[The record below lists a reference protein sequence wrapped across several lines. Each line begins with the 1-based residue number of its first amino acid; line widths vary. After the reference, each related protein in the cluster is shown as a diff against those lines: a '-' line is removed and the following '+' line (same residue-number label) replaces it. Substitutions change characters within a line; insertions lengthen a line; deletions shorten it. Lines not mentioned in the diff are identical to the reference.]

1 VSAAERVYDC
11 EGGVQRRYTL
21 PAQVVRKM
29 LILTPF
35 FEGPGEELRIP
46 PSSVVASILMIQ
58 KMNVTFGT
66 LLHPMS

>member
-1 VSAAERVYDC
+1 
-11 EGGVQRRYTL
+11 
-21 PAQVVRKM
+21 M

-58 KMNVTFGT
+58 KDERDFRNLASPHVLIHAG
-66 LLHPMS
+66 LLHV